1 MDLAGATPHNG
12 VNMTAAPSPTGF
24 VGLTH
29 LGIVSSI
36 AWASFGRPVLGYDP
50 NRESVDAIQKGVF
63 PVHEPD
69 LPELYD
75 SARSHM
81 RFSYEREALSECPV
95 VIVAL
100 DVPTSADNVADLMPV
115 TSLVETIAPILQ
127 QGVVLVVMSQ
137 VPPGFTRALAVRLS
151 EMRPELSY
159 TLYYWVET
167 LVFGRAVER
176 ALKPERFIVGCADP
190 TQPLV
195 GVFDQGLKAYKCP
208 ILTMRYESAELT
220 KTAINLYLAG
230 SVTYANTLADLC
242 LAIDADWEEM
252 VPALKLD
259 QRIGPAAYLRPGLGI
274 AGGNLERDLQALKG
288 LCNGYGVDARYLDAV
303 IGHHTHRYNWLLR
316 MLREHVFRH
325 EASPRLAIW
334 GLTYKKNTRSV
345 KNSPALRVISDL
357 SRRAQFSAWDPVISA
372 KDVNLSAEIPSARD
386 SVLEGADGLLI
397 LSDWDEF
404 SECDLEPIRK
414 LMHRSVVID
423 CVGALERRRAELT
436 GIHYLSM
443 VRPGRV

>member
-1 MDLAGATPHNG
+1 MTATPG
-12 VNMTAAPSPTGF
+12 PTGF
-24 VGLTH
+24 AGLSH

-36 AWASFGRPVLGYDP
+36 AWASFGRPVVGYDT
-50 NRESVDAIQKGVF
+50 NRQSVEAIQKGAF
-63 PVHEPD
+63 PVHEPG
-69 LPELYD
+69 LPELYN

-81 RFSYEREALSECPV
+81 RFSYEREALAVCPI

-100 DVPTSADNVADLMPV
+100 DVPTNADNVADLAP
-115 TSLVETIAPILQ
+115 TASLVETIAPILQ
-127 QGVVLVVMSQ
+127 QGVILVVMSQ
-137 VPPGFTRALAVRLS
+137 VPPGFTRGLAARLR
-151 EMRPELSY
+151 ELRPELSY

-190 TQPLV
+190 TQPLA

-208 ILTMRYESAELT
+208 ILTMRYESAELS

-242 LAIDADWEEM
+242 LAINADWEEM

-259 QRIGPAAYLRPGLGI
+259 QRIGPAAYLRPSLGI

-288 LCNGYGVDARYLDAV
+288 LCNSYGVDAMYLDAV
-303 IGHHTHRYNWLLR
+303 IGHQTRRYNWLLR
-316 MLREHVFRH
+316 MLREHVFRY
-325 EASPRLAIW
+325 EAAPRLAIW

-345 KNSPALRVISDL
+345 KNSPALRIISDL
-357 SRRAQFSAWDPVISA
+357 SRQAQFSAWDPVISA
-372 KDVNLSAEIPSARD
+372 KDVDVTAEMPSARD
-386 SVLEGADGLLI
+386 SVLEGSDGLLI

-404 SECDLEPIRK
+404 SECDVEPIRK
-414 LMHRSVVID
+414 LMRRSVVID
-423 CVGALERRRAELT
+423 CVEPWNRGA
-436 GIHYLSM
+436 M
-443 VRPGRV
+443 N